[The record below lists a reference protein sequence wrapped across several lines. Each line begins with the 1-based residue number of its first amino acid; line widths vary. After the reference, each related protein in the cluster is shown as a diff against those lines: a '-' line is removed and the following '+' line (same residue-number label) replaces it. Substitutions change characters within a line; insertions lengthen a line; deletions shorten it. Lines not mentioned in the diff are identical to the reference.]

1 MNIDYIPIDRLSVSK
16 ANMRQ
21 GKKPPDVSD
30 ILQEDGACAPAF
42 LIGPENARRAALPA
56 RGTGNGERGTGKAND
71 LDKVRNIH
79 YTLLRDGGAVGR

>member
-30 ILQEDGACAPAF
+30 KLTEDGACALAF
-42 LIGPENARRAALPA
+42 LIGPENAGRAALLA
-56 RGTGNGERGTGKAND
+56 RRTGKAND

-79 YTLLRDGGAVGR
+79 CTLLRDGGADGC